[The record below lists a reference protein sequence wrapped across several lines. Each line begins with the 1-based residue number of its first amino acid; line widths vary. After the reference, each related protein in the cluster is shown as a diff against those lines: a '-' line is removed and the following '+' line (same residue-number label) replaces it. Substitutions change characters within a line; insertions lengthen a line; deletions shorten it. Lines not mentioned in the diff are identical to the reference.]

1 MKTKLFL
8 SMLLLLTLL
17 LSACGGGAEEEAESS
32 TSGFVDES
40 GHITIE
46 FWFALGGDSGKA
58 VEELVK
64 RFNESQGDITVNAT
78 YQGDYAA
85 LQAKI
90 YSALTGG
97 ALPNV
102 AQVGGAPLLGSSGAI
117 LPISDFIE
125 ADSSVDLS
133 NIRQVFF
140 DYNTAGG
147 VLWSMPFNNSMPVL
161 YYNKDLFRAAGLD
174 PEAPPQNFDEIITA
188 GKVLT
193 LDPDGTGMPVQYGFN
208 TKDDTHWYLSAMILA
223 NGGKI
228 VNEEETEVLYNS
240 PEAVEMLEF
249 WGSLVTD
256 HKIMP
261 PNQHQEAQTDFL
273 AGKLAMLIGSSSG
286 INTMLESAAFDLGVA
301 MFPAVGTD
309 SRKIPVGGGSMII
322 FKNDNEKIRNA
333 SWEFVKYM
341 ASEDAIEYL
350 ATHTGYLPFYKDA
363 FEWPEI
369 KQLVEEQPVRKAAI
383 ESLEYAVSIPVF
395 PALGNSDLALRQAV
409 EKLELG
415 AEDAQTAL
423 DKAKVGVDKSI
434 AEQFGNP

>member
-1 MKTKLFL
+1 MKLRFALTI
-8 SMLLLLTLL
+8 LLAAGLILA
-17 LSACGGGAEEEAESS
+17 ACGGKADEPESS
-32 TSGFVDES
+32 ASGTVDES

-64 RFNESQGDITVNAT
+64 RFNESQAEITVNAT

-117 LPISDFIE
+117 LPISDFIN
-125 ADSSVDLS
+125 ADPSVDIS
-133 NIRQVFF
+133 QIRPVFF

-147 VLWSMPFNNSMPVL
+147 TLWSMPFNNSLPVL
-161 YYNKDLFRAAGLD
+161 YYNKDLFKAAGLD
-174 PEAPPQNFDEIITA
+174 PEDPPQNFDEIIEA
-188 GKVLT
+188 GKALT
-193 LDPDGTGMPVQYGFN
+193 LDPDGTGTPTQYGFN
-208 TKDDTHWYLSAMILA
+208 TKDDTHWYISAMILE
-223 NGGKI
+223 NGGQI
-228 VNEEETEVLYNS
+228 VNKEETAVLYNS
-240 PEAVEMLEF
+240 PEAVEMLEL
-249 WGSLVTD
+249 WGTLVTE

-286 INTMLESAAFDLGVA
+286 INTMLESAAFELGVA
-301 MFPAVGTD
+301 MFPAVGENE
-309 SRKIPVGGGSMII
+309 RKIPVGGGSLII
-322 FKNDNEKIRNA
+322 FKNDNELLRNA
-333 SWEFVKYM
+333 SWEFVKFM
-341 ASEDAIEYL
+341 SSPDAIKYL
-350 ATHTGYLPFYKDA
+350 ATHTGYLPFYEDA

-369 KQLVEEQPVRKAAI
+369 KQLVADQPTRKAVI
-383 ESLEYAVSIPVF
+383 DSLEYAVAIPVF

-415 AEDAQTAL
+415 AEGAQSAL
-423 DKAKVGVDKSI
+423 DKAKAGVDKSI